1 MRSHRLRAAAGG
13 GSTVE
18 DLKTEL
24 QTVGDAIRA
33 GRANYNHTHHYP
45 SISHWNINY
54 DGNDFYISDG
64 NGDMYDSGNYTY
76 VITNNWTST
85 SWSGGMGSLH
95 GSDANTY
102 NDTTVISP
110 RGNYNHNYYYKIVA
124 GGYGTTSN
132 PTANLDHD
140 TAGTLIM
147 AATAGNWNNSSSS
160 MKLGFAHKGNLGAD
174 GSGTTSDRTLYNG
187 STVNG
192 FTVYAYDISTYNAG
206 DPVVCNLYMFV
217 GHPKWGTQF
226 GTINNYFNT
235 YTDENARGYW
245 MTGVQNNVLAI
256 TALIAADT
264 SSNAHNRHSDS
275 MLTPIVDDIL
285 LDIKNEFGY

>member
-1 MRSHRLRAAAGG
+1 MRSHHLRAAGG
-13 GSTVE
+13 GSAVE
-18 DLKTEL
+18 DLRTEL
-24 QTVGDAIRA
+24 QTVGTAIQG
-33 GRANYNHTHHYP
+33 GRLNYNHTHHY
-45 SISHWNINY
+45 SNISHWNISY
-54 DGNDFYISDG
+54 DGNDFYVTDG
-64 NGDMYDSGNYTY
+64 GGDMYDAGNYTY
-76 VITNNWTST
+76 VITDNWTSS
-85 SWSGGMGSLH
+85 SWSGGGNTEQGSNY
-95 GSDANTY
+95 NTY
-102 NDTTVISP
+102 NATTVTSALGTYSNISE
-110 RGNYNHNYYYKIVA
+110 YKIVA

-132 PTANLDHD
+132 PTGNSNHD

-147 AATAGNWNNSSSS
+147 AATAGNYNNASSS

-187 STVNG
+187 STING
-192 FTVYAYDISTYNAG
+192 FTVYAYDISTYQAG

-217 GHPKWGTQF
+217 GHPSWGTQF
-226 GTINNYFNT
+226 GTISNYFNT
-235 YTDENARGYW
+235 YTDENSRGYW

-264 SSNAHNRHSDS
+264 SSNAHDRHSDS